1 MLDKRRQ
8 KEDRDRQHQRYP
20 EPPPKIGDHGTMVM
34 TAMHPGV
41 AKSGG
46 VHMGVEIGVGGFY
59 LVFLMS

>member
-1 MLDKRRQ
+1 
-8 KEDRDRQHQRYP
+8 
-20 EPPPKIGDHGTMVM
+20 MVM